1 MHLGRIDL
9 ALADGVEFCE
19 LLGPKALNGAVLTC
33 DVMELGE
40 PDASGRRSPVATG
53 ETVELSATTVICAV
67 GEGIEKGWS
76 KEECVERI
84 SFADRCLM
92 DIGQPE
98 CMEYVQT
105 NNVRK
110 CYDYLMRK
118 AEL

>member
-1 MHLGRIDL
+1 
-9 ALADGVEFCE
+9 
-19 LLGPKALNGAVLTC
+19 
-33 DVMELGE
+33 
-40 PDASGRRSPVATG
+40 
-53 ETVELSATTVICAV
+53 V